1 MRALSCWLNGNETY
15 QDLFNSS
22 YLQNGEKLL
31 VHIGVPNQT
40 EGRAKQL
47 FEMQI
52 QVNEL
57 SKRKM
62 RTLWI
67 TCLEYFVLPLNFY
80 IECRMLRDNSLNG
93 RMLLFPSLVCNIGN
107 QKKTSMKRKPDVMIH
122 KYIYQIL
129 LSNQSH
135 EFCGNKI

>member
-1 MRALSCWLNGNETY
+1 MRALRCWLNGNETY

-31 VHIGVPNQT
+31 VHIGAPNQT

-57 SKRKM
+57 TKRKM
-62 RTLWI
+62 RTLSI

-93 RMLLFPSLVCNIGN
+93 RMLLSPSLVCNIGN

-129 LSNQSH
+129 LSYQSH